1 MPRLRNL
8 NKGGEKGMRPKTSFI
23 LLIILLIV
31 SFSSAGCFVPFPKPG
46 ILTLRISPSTVYISE
61 SISMTFTLREIN
73 GVAVNLNYI
82 KMETYNQWGDL
93 KNRVVMTGQEAE
105 QEFFNL
111 FETHSILG
119 EETLQATF
127 ITIESTPIGKRV
139 ITMGGTGHNGNST
152 RTSHEYHVKER

>member
-1 MPRLRNL
+1 
-8 NKGGEKGMRPKTSFI
+8 MRPKRSFI

-31 SFSSAGCFVPFPKPG
+31 SFSSAGCVLLPKPG

-61 SISMTFTLREIN
+61 SVLMTFTLRERN
-73 GVAVNLNYI
+73 GVGVSLNYI

-93 KNRVVMTGQEAE
+93 KNRVVMKGQEAE

-111 FETHSILG
+111 FGTHTIRG

-127 ITIESTPIGKRV
+127 NTIESTPIGKRV
-139 ITMGGTGHNGNST
+139 ITMGGTGDNGNST
-152 RTSHEYHVKER
+152 RTSHEYHVKQR